1 MSFWI
6 CCNFCFHPPG
16 SDRKL
21 AVTTCGHLICSVC
34 FQKGTQGTCLICSA
48 KCQVSPLSDK
58 SSSEVKALFSD
69 INSVASKHFT
79 EISKVIMFQARH
91 QKRLLA
97 YYQQKNEKLEQTLVK
112 MKQEMQQM
120 MKKQNE
126 QSAYIKKLENSF
138 QHQSTKASVAQKNHS
153 SRTPQGNQP
162 VMHIPFSSPL
172 SFSVH
177 SSTAILTK
185 NMDVD
190 ETSLFRKPSNS
201 TSRLSLTSPSQEGRM
216 GTIPHKIFNQNRLA
230 NHSASSASVSHFQT
244 APITPEISFSSG
256 LKSPI
261 FKPPTSFRHP
271 SMSSLVNLPP

>member
-6 CCNFCFHPPG
+6 CCNLCFHSPG

-21 AVTTCGHLICSVC
+21 ALTTCGHLICNCC

-48 KCQVSPLSDK
+48 KCQLSLLSDK

-97 YYQQKNEKLEQTLVK
+97 YYQQKNEKLEQSLVK

-120 MKKQNE
+120 MKKLNE
-126 QSAYIKKLENSF
+126 QSAHIQKLENSC
-138 QHQSTKASVAQKNHS
+138 QHQSVKASVAQKNHS
-153 SRTPQGNQP
+153 SRTHHGNQP
-162 VMHIPFSSPL
+162 VMHIPFNSPL
-172 SFSVH
+172 LFSRH
-177 SSTAILTK
+177 SSTANLSE
-185 NMDVD
+185 NMD
-190 ETSLFRKPSNS
+190 ETSLFRKPSN
-201 TSRLSLTSPSQEGRM
+201 TPRVSLTSPTQDGRM
-216 GTIPHKIFNQNRLA
+216 GGIPHRMSSQNTLT
-230 NHSASSASVSHFQT
+230 NHSASSASVNRFQT
-244 APITPEISFSSG
+244 TPITPEISFGHSSG
-256 LKSPI
+256 WKSPI
-261 FKPPTSFRHP
+261 FKPPLTFRHP